1 MHKNYDVI
9 TFILRRSGVVI
20 FADIIKIVMTFI
32 KTTFK
37 DSRKVKRIRNYVL
50 KFNLYLF
57 FLILQK
63 LLIFGEKALMPAE
76 FKKPII

>member
-1 MHKNYDVI
+1 M
-9 TFILRRSGVVI
+9 
-20 FADIIKIVMTFI
+20 FI

-37 DSRKVKRIRNYVL
+37 GSRKVKRIRNYVL